1 MLADEINRAPAKV
14 QSALLEV
21 MAEHQ
26 VSIAG
31 TTRPVP
37 QPFLV
42 LATQNPIESEGVY
55 PLPEA
60 QRDRFLMKVV
70 VGYPTAA
77 EEAQIVA
84 RMGVR
89 APKAEQVLSLDDLV
103 RLQQAADEVHV
114 APAVADYA
122 VRLVLATREPAN
134 HGLPELGELVMWGA
148 SPRATLGLVAAGR
161 ALAIMRGRNYVLPQD
176 VFDVAPDVLRHRL
189 VPSYEALA
197 QGLSVEQLLARLL
210 STIHAPVVAPSQDP
224 TAAAGW

>member
-1 MLADEINRAPAKV
+1 
-14 QSALLEV
+14 V

-37 QPFLV
+37 EPFLV

-70 VGYPTAA
+70 VGYPTAL

-89 APKAEQVLSLDDLV
+89 PPHAEQVLSLDRLV
-103 RLQQAADEVHV
+103 ALQEATDRVQV
-114 APAVADYA
+114 APSVADYA
-122 VRLVLATREPAN
+122 VRLVLATREPAK
-134 HGLPELGELVMWGA
+134 HDLPDLTDLVSWGA

-161 ALAIMRGRNYVLPQD
+161 ALALLRGRSYVVPQD
-176 VFDVAPDVLRHRL
+176 VFDVAMDVLRHRV

-197 QGLSVEQLLARLL
+197 QGVSVEEILARLL
-210 STIHAPVVAPSQDP
+210 STVPAPIVTPAQHP
-224 TAAAGW
+224 TSPLHR

>member
-1 MLADEINRAPAKV
+1 
-14 QSALLEV
+14 

-31 TTRPVP
+31 TTRKVP
-37 QPFLV
+37 EPFLV

-89 APKAEQVLSLDDLV
+89 PPRAEQVLSLEDLV
-103 RLQQAADEVHV
+103 RLQEAADAVHV

-122 VRLVLATREPAN
+122 VRLVLATREPAAN
-134 HGLPELGELVMWGA
+134 GLPELAELVQWGA

-161 ALAIMRGRNYVLPQD
+161 ALALMRGRTYVLPQD
-176 VFDVAPDVLRHRL
+176 IFDVAPDVLRHRV

-197 QGLSVEQLLARLL
+197 RGLAVEQLLARLL

-224 TAAAGW
+224 TAVPNR